1 MKKLFLLFLVF
12 VGFCQLR
19 AEGSSDIFHQNLK
32 DTITLDLADNTN
44 TSLNMPFQLPLDIE
58 VIGKSVSIHIPA
70 FNFTLPVDGYIFTEA
85 GFLPRRIWPGDVIP
99 QAFSLKSDQTG
110 LGYDLYVTNAGSLLV
125 YDIGGGFLPA
135 GSYTTHATTVTYLL
149 TPRSQFKAP
158 KNIRLSQGT
167 SNATIFNNQ
176 FDFLEFYDNS
186 IVKNKFA
193 VCWPDNSKANSPNGR
208 DHTNFIVR
216 TGTLDTTTGKVKK
229 LNDPMTVFKAPH
241 ENSFFL
247 EGSVVIDPLDTNHI
261 FATSIFGNGNSIFM
275 PFPSIKNKNTF
286 QMWTGVSFDG
296 GKTWETQRIDGRF
309 GLPFT
314 PFDGIEPRF
323 DDFGNLWIS
332 YIYITNLEDAF
343 NQVNI
348 VYAVST
354 DGGLTFKKAGNINT
368 PKHPKFTF
376 NYFDYPRAAF
386 GGDGQGGKAFWVS
399 FTHYFDDPT
408 SPYGYGS
415 QLYISYIPVTG
426 KGQYGKVVHKPIAS
440 AVFPPFPGFVE
451 PEITVTPDGKVYLV
465 GYSFDGNFNNNHLY
479 LLVNPT
485 GIVNL
490 NPNSFGERKDIAFS
504 NVGKT
509 NTVIPYQPERNILTY
524 SFGITFDPDLNRLYM
539 GVVDMQ
545 PDFSGNMTLSLLH
558 TDDDG
563 LTWSIPRPIA
573 NRNTQARGTFNMSRD
588 SFTGN
593 MLFSWLDARNRTN
606 QANVNTFMGI
616 LTKSELDQGAGK
628 KPLRTKVA
636 KKSKNG
642 N

>member
-1 MKKLFLLFLVF
+1 MKKMIALILFLLS
-12 VGFCQLR
+12 FCYLK
-19 AEGSSDIFHQNLK
+19 AEAPSGIFHQNFK

-85 GFLPRRIWPGDVIP
+85 GFLPRKIWPGDVVP

-149 TPRSQFKAP
+149 TPRSRFKAP
-158 KNIRLSQGT
+158 PNIRLSQGT
-167 SNATIFNNQ
+167 SNATIEEASKEFAQ
-176 FDFLEFYDNS
+176 DFQEFYDNS

-193 VCWPDNSKANSPNGR
+193 VCWPDNSIANSPNGR
-208 DHTNFIVR
+208 NHMDWIVR
-216 TGTLDTTTGKVKK
+216 TGTLNTTTGKIKK
-229 LNDPMTVFKAPH
+229 LNDSVTVFKAPY
-241 ENSFFL
+241 ENFFFL
-247 EGSVVIDPLDTNHI
+247 EGSVVIDPFDTNHL
-261 FATSIFGNGNSIFM
+261 FATATAGDLTK
-275 PFPSIKNKNTF
+275 FPNNLKNLF
-286 QMWTGVSFDG
+286 QVWRGVSFDG
-296 GKTWETQRIDGRF
+296 GKTWKSARLDGTF
-309 GLPFT
+309 GLPKI
-314 PFDGIEPRF
+314 PRDGIEPVF
-323 DDFGNLWIS
+323 DDFGNLWIA
-332 YIYITNLEDAF
+332 YIYNKKLGKSPFLNFID
-343 NQVNI
+343 I

-354 DGGLTFKKAGNINT
+354 DGGLTFKKVGNINV
-368 PKHPKFTF
+368 PSHPKFTF
-376 NYFDYPRAAF
+376 NFFDYPRAAF

-399 FTHYFDDPT
+399 FTHYFDDPN

-426 KGQYGKVVHKPIAS
+426 KGEFGKLVHKPIAFPT
-440 AVFPPFPGFVE
+440 FPPFPGFEE
-451 PEITVTPDGKVYLV
+451 PEITVSPDGKVYLV
-465 GYSFDGNFNNNHLY
+465 GYSFDAGFNNNHLY

-490 NPNSFGERKDIAFS
+490 NPISFGGRKTIAFS

-509 NTVIPYQPERNILTY
+509 NTVIPFQPNRNLDTY
-524 SFGITFDPDLNRLYM
+524 SYGITFDPDLNRLYV

-545 PDFSGNMTLSLLH
+545 PDFSGNMTLSLIH

-563 LTWSIPRPIA
+563 QTWSIPRPIA
-573 NRNTQARGTFNMSRD
+573 NTHLQARGEFNMSRD
-588 SFTGN
+588 PFFGN
-593 MLFSWLDARNRTN
+593 MLFSWFDARNQKN

-628 KPLRTKVA
+628 RPLLK
-636 KKSKNG
+636 
-642 N
+642 